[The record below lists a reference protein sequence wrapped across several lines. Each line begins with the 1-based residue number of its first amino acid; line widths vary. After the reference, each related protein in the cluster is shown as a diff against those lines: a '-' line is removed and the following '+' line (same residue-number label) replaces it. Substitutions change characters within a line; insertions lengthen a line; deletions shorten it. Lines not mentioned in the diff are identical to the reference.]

1 MAETTPFTIGADASC
16 ADGTCG
22 KVTQVAAGPV
32 ARAVTHLVVDRHGK
46 ARLVPLDLVGAAGG
60 EIRLRC
66 TRAEFNK
73 LQLAETKQFL
83 PVSGGGADLGYGRDR
98 CCGPTTA
105 RAARA

>member
-16 ADGTCG
+16 ADGG
-22 KVTQVAAGPV
+22 LRQGDPGSGRPV

-73 LQLAETKQFL
+73 LQLAETRQFL